1 MISGAVGNA
10 GVVITSNGGHS
21 TEQMAELCANRIIS
35 VAHSSDPIIR
45 QQAVEFRENIQRV
58 VKHYIEEAVR
68 IDRAS
73 RFIEE
78 S

>member
-1 MISGAVGNA
+1 MISGSVGNA

-21 TEQMAELCANRIIS
+21 AEQMAELCTNRIIS
-35 VAHSSDPIIR
+35 VAHSADPVIR

-73 RFIEE
+73 RSIKE